1 MNALR
6 FQAAG
11 SRTEAGLLLAGGFV
25 VIVGFVDDRW
35 GLSAISKLAAQVAAA
50 GILVWSGQSL
60 PWLPTPSGG
69 VFSLEPDL
77 SVTLTILARLS
88 GSTIQVSG
96 RIPITFADWD
106 IPNPSFVGVV
116 TTRDHGT
123 LEFLL
128 NFTHA

>member
-1 MNALR
+1 M
-6 FQAAG
+6 
-11 SRTEAGLLLAGGFV
+11 
-25 VIVGFVDDRW
+25 
-35 GLSAISKLAAQVAAA
+35 
-50 GILVWSGQSL
+50 
-60 PWLPTPSGG
+60 
-69 VFSLEPDL
+69 
-77 SVTLTILARLS
+77 TLTILARLS